1 MRQARLTAT
10 VAAGPVIALCTWLRT
25 VEELHRLEL
34 AIAEQLPQ
42 LQVVDRLVVL
52 RVVKR
57 MGWLIN
63 EGGRSTGVVPVNI
76 WDDPICDPPSLPT
89 SADERH

>member
-1 MRQARLTAT
+1 MHEARLTAT
-10 VAAGPVIALCTWLRT
+10 VPAGPVIALCTWLRT
-25 VEELHRLEL
+25 VEELRRFEL
-34 AIAEQLPQ
+34 AIAEQFPH

-63 EGGRSTGVVPVNI
+63 ENGRSTGVVPVNI
-76 WDDPICDPPSLPT
+76 WDYPLRGP
-89 SADERH
+89 RR